1 MNEPA
6 LTMPPEQSGEIE
18 MSYVP
23 SEKLT
28 IIWDKAKKYIKK
40 SASRSNGRIRTEDIF
55 HDLLNK
61 KNDLWIVYDTGT
73 LDINGVMIT
82 SFKNYP
88 AGKKMLCID
97 HITGNKMQDWAEIG
111 IKMLTD
117 FARTNNCHGL
127 ESVGRHGLWHWV
139 KNKVGWKKPATFY
152 EYNFEEIDKCNQQ
165 HKE

>member
-61 KNDLWIVYDTGT
+61 KNDLWI
-73 LDINGVMIT
+73 L
-82 SFKNYP
+82 
-88 AGKKMLCID
+88 
-97 HITGNKMQDWAEIG
+97 
-111 IKMLTD
+111 
-117 FARTNNCHGL
+117 
-127 ESVGRHGLWHWV
+127 
-139 KNKVGWKKPATFY
+139 
-152 EYNFEEIDKCNQQ
+152 
-165 HKE
+165 